1 MESGKHHSRSLKQ
14 KELKLDIIIN
24 RAEGGFLQAP
34 TINGM
39 THRISESM
47 KSTLDIKLSE
57 TLNGKSEIIYSDH
70 GRNAGFEIAGDVQRL
85 IEMYKK
91 L

>member
-1 MESGKHHSRSLKQ
+1 MNLE
-14 KELKLDIIIN
+14 IVIN
-24 RAEGGFLQAP
+24 RADGGFLQAP

-39 THRISESM
+39 THRISESI
-47 KSTLDIKLSE
+47 KSTLDVKLSKI
-57 TLNGKSEIIYSDH
+57 LYGKSEIIYSDH
-70 GRNAGFEIAGDVQRL
+70 GLNAGFEIAGDVQRL